1 MRLCK
6 NELLL
11 MGGMYQ
17 VLVFILAMFGSEI
30 TMAMS
35 GVLYILF
42 WAAVLALSMAVIP
55 SFEFV
60 HHMNE
65 RFPRISL
72 FLASIGWIPYFTVFY
87 ALLTYAVDFFVS
99 GSDSI
104 TVYLNG
110 IIAIED
116 VYFAAIVLSL
126 LYATYRMFKGE
137 SLEMSCYSPLWD

>member
-17 VLVFILAMFGSEI
+17 ILAVVLAFSGSEI
-30 TMAMS
+30 AVAMG

-42 WAAVLALSMAVIP
+42 WAAVLALSLALV
-55 SFEFV
+55 SSWNFV
-60 HHMNE
+60 HQMNE
-65 RFPRISL
+65 NFPRISL

-87 ALLTYAVDFFVS
+87 ALLTYVVDFFVN
-99 GSDSI
+99 GTDSI
-104 TVYLNG
+104 TVFLNN
-110 IIAIED
+110 IVAVND

-126 LYATYRMFKGE
+126 LYATYRVFKGE
-137 SLEMSCYSPLWD
+137 NLEMSCWASM

>member
-1 MRLCK
+1 MRLCR

-17 VLVFILAMFGSEI
+17 ILAFLLAFSGSELA
-30 TMAMS
+30 MAMG

-42 WAAVLALSMAVIP
+42 WAAVLALSLALVP
-55 SFEFV
+55 SWEFV

-87 ALLTYAVDFFVS
+87 ALLTYVVDFFVN

-104 TVYLNG
+104 TVYLNNIVAVG
-110 IIAIED
+110 D
-116 VYFAAIVLSL
+116 VFFAAIVLSL
-126 LYATYRMFKGE
+126 LYATYRVFKGE
-137 SLEMSCYSPLWD
+137 NLEMSCWAPM